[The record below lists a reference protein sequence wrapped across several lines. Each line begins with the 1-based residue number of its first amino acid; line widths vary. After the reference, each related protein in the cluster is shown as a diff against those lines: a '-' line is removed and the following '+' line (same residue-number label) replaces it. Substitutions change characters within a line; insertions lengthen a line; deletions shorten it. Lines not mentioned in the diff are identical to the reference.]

1 MHVKRNK
8 RSEEHESGKT
18 PIQPALLLLVR
29 CLARAAAREFVDANR
44 KDRADG

>member
-1 MHVKRNK
+1 MHERDNSKQ
-8 RSEEHESGKT
+8 SEDVRQETDAER
-18 PIQPALLLLVR
+18 ALLSLVR